1 MIYCVITVFKPF
13 LYNVLVL
20 MTSVLSLE
28 NIPPL
33 DSPRSPPAKKEKR
46 MSVPGME
53 SPPHISPRFSNLK
66 EVLTYDKNVVDEF
79 VSHMQSVIE
88 RSENE
93 ALYWATMYEESQ
105 KEIFELR
112 EKLRAQQK
120 DEADYIDPEV
130 IPNGE
135 RRSSRPSLD
144 NRAAFDEEMVRSA
157 SRIPQGWFSL
167 KSAVKSAVSTIVGG
181 QYSTVN
187 AASDDSDNN
196 T

>member
-1 MIYCVITVFKPF
+1 
-13 LYNVLVL
+13 
-20 MTSVLSLE
+20 MTSVLGSSESLA
-28 NIPPL
+28 PL
-33 DSPRSPPAKKEKR
+33 ESPRSPPTKKEKR
-46 MSVPGME
+46 TSMPLPCVE

-66 EVLTYDKNVVDEF
+66 EVLTYDKDVVDEF
-79 VSHMQSVIE
+79 VAHMHSVIE
-88 RSENE
+88 RTENE
-93 ALYWATMYEESQ
+93 CIYWATMYEESQ

-120 DEADYIDPEV
+120 DEADYIDPEA
-130 IPNGE
+130 IPNAE

-144 NRAAFDEEMVRSA
+144 NRAAFEEEMARST
-157 SRIPQGWFSL
+157 SRLPQGWFSL

-181 QYSTVN
+181 QYATVN

>member
-1 MIYCVITVFKPF
+1 MAT
-13 LYNVLVL
+13 
-20 MTSVLSLE
+20 E

-33 DSPRSPPAKKEKR
+33 ASPRSPPAKKEKR
-46 MSVPGME
+46 TSIAGTDE

-66 EVLTYDKNVVDEF
+66 EVLTYDKAVVDEL
-79 VSHMQSVIE
+79 VAHMQSVIE
-88 RSENE
+88 KTENE
-93 ALYWATMYEESQ
+93 CLYWATMYEESQ
-105 KEIFELR
+105 KEIFEIR
-112 EKLRAQQK
+112 EKLRSQQK

-144 NRAAFDEEMVRSA
+144 NRAAFEEEMARST
-157 SRIPQGWFSL
+157 SRLPQGWFSL

-187 AASDDSDNN
+187 LAASDDSDQNS
-196 T
+196 